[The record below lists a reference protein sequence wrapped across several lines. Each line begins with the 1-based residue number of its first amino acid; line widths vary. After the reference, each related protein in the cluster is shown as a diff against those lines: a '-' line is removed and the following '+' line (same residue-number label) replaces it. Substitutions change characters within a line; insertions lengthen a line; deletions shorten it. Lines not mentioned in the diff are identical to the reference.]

1 MFAGREEALQEQA
14 GVENFIRKQGQ
25 GYVAGYAQEISERLQ
40 KLLDDRDHINMNK
53 ETDEEKNR
61 QDVLL
66 DNEKS
71 SEEDIDKKGL

>member
-1 MFAGREEALQEQA
+1 
-14 GVENFIRKQGQ
+14 
-25 GYVAGYAQEISERLQ
+25 
-40 KLLDDRDHINMNK
+40 MNK